1 MELFVIKHIS
11 KVISFRLMILHTQ
24 YFPMSVFICVS
35 LLVSFRSRWF
45 HLQTSEMVLFLTVTI
60 ANVLLYWAM
69 VLHAVSSYEFLVF
82 FLCQFIAEAILFQV
96 FPACY
101 RWFQLIPGSS
111 SLFQL
116 VPCLSMYILFSPEQI
131 NLVLFCYGQD
141 VYQKNQMGTRLG
153 KWIRG
158 YSTRE
163 EGGKSRLF
171 C

>member
-1 MELFVIKHIS
+1 MELFVIKCIS
-11 KVISFRLMILHTQ
+11 KVISFRLMILYTH
-24 YFPMSVFICVS
+24 FPMSVFICVS
-35 LLVSFRSRWF
+35 LLVSFRSWWF

-69 VLHAVSSYEFLVF
+69 VLHAVFSYEFLVF
-82 FLCQFIAEAILFQV
+82 FVSVHCWVHLVPGGSSSFPV
-96 FPACY
+96 VPACSM
-101 RWFQLIPGSS
+101 WFQLAPAC
-111 SLFQL
+111 SLFE
-116 VPCLSMYILFSPEQI
+116 Y

-158 YSTRE
+158 YNIRE
-163 EGGKSRLF
+163 EGGKSRPF